1 MWLCVNKHL
10 KAQDNRDREMREQEM
25 DAILREKMMA
35 DGILLQQITE
45 EALNMLEP
53 ITYGTGIAC
62 EVCSPLED
70 TCWYCGGAG
79 VVDASYIDEN
89 GEPVSDGEPCPEC

>member
-45 EALNMLEP
+45 VALNMLEP
-53 ITYGTGIAC
+53 H
-62 EVCSPLED
+62 P
-70 TCWYCGGAG
+70 W
-79 VVDASYIDEN
+79 N
-89 GEPVSDGEPCPEC
+89 GEVYLDA